1 MPEYIKIGDRY
12 YEEVQPQGT
21 GTPSVKSVKKAKRK
35 GIQPLTT
42 AAHIKRDIQIFAIA
56 AGCTLVIWAYTILKS
71 SYEQPQPTGDRS
83 KKQTT
88 EKTSHQQHQQSSRI

>member
-12 YEEVQPQGT
+12 YEEVQPHST
-21 GTPSVKSVKKAKRK
+21 DSPLSKSRKKAKRQ
-35 GIQPLTT
+35 GGQPRTT
-42 AAHIKRDIQIFAIA
+42 AAQIKRDIQIFAIA

-88 EKTSHQQHQQSSRI
+88 EKNSRI